1 MPDDAAITEHLG
13 DVYVQ
18 TGRFREALDIYK
30 SSLQL
35 NPDKETL
42 QKKISDLL
50 KKNNP

>member
-1 MPDDAAITEHLG
+1 MSMFK
-13 DVYVQ
+13 

-30 SSLQL
+30 RSLQL

-50 KKNNP
+50 KKKQSLTDRVVYIG